1 MSERL
6 NLRGSDDKGEYV
18 DGNVGFA
25 HRRLSIIDV
34 KSGHQP
40 MTIDNGN
47 LAIVYNGEVYN
58 FNELRSEMNAKRG
71 KAVRELN
78 LRKIVVARWQEKP
91 LIRRIITLM

>member
-1 MSERL
+1 MCGIAGIINMSGASCDVVQLKAMSERL
-6 NLRGSDDKGEYV
+6 NLRGPDDKGEYV

-71 KAVRELN
+71 G
-78 LRKIVVARWQEKP
+78 
-91 LIRRIITLM
+91 